1 MVCLVTAELNG
12 AEVGGRGND
21 QFRVRGGAGEFEV
34 GVEVGRGGNDQF
46 WLRGGAGEFQFGVF
60 FFARQFQFGVEVEG
74 HEEWGCGVEFD
85 EVVMMAV
92 MEENGEW
99 E

>member
-1 MVCLVTAELNG
+1 MFCAGGAFLLSGRGGLVLLVTAELNG

-21 QFRVRGGAGEFEV
+21 QFWVRGGAGEFEV

-46 WLRGGAGEFQFGVF
+46 WLRGGAGEFQFGV
-60 FFARQFQFGVEVEG
+60 EVEG

-85 EVVMMAV
+85 EVLMMAV
-92 MEENGEW
+92 M
-99 E
+99 